1 MEFNQLRYFTTLVE
15 EGAYTKA
22 AKRLH
27 IAQPSLSAAVKK
39 LENAVGF
46 SLLNR
51 TTRHLRLTKE
61 GDILYQEATRLVH
74 HFDHVKQEMIR
85 LKKEGPSELTIGIIE
100 SSMFWTPTILK
111 QFKEKYKNVRIQLTE
126 ILSLQDVVAALKNYN
141 IHLAITNQYMNSN
154 EMNAFPIYEEQ
165 LVVLLP
171 PDHPLQYE
179 ETLQMDALKDEEL
192 IICKEGLQSRTDIL
206 TAYCK
211 AGIKPNIQY
220 EVERFETACN
230 MVEENLG
237 ITILPENYVKQYKNA
252 TYHIKEIYDADLRR
266 TVYVAVM
273 KDRYLPPLV
282 KHFIALIRN
291 YFGAVY

>member
-111 QFKEKYKNVRIQLTE
+111 QFKEEYKNVRIQLTE
-126 ILSLQDVVAALKNYN
+126 LLRLQDVVAALINYN
-141 IHLAITNQYMNSN
+141 IHLAITIQYMNIN
-154 EMNAFPIYEEQ
+154 EIITLSVDGEYLCF
-165 LVVLLP
+165 LLLP
-171 PDHPLQYE
+171 YSSLPFDLSFCRH
-179 ETLQMDALKDEEL
+179 
-192 IICKEGLQSRTDIL
+192 IIL
-206 TAYCK
+206 
-211 AGIKPNIQY
+211 
-220 EVERFETACN
+220 CN
-230 MVEENLG
+230 M
-237 ITILPENYVKQYKNA
+237 
-252 TYHIKEIYDADLRR
+252 R
-266 TVYVAVM
+266 
-273 KDRYLPPLV
+273 
-282 KHFIALIRN
+282 KHFRWMH
-291 YFGAVY
+291 